1 MNPFHNMA
9 KYRELQRNTKAPLIP
24 FFPIIKKDLT
34 FLFDG
39 NDTIVNGLINFEK
52 LRMLSHQIRVVKGFC
67 SQTILVSMDN
77 IHFSN
82 NTSIIHFQPTPP
94 DVDLS
99 QLGVLNR
106 TFNSLHGSLRWKQR
120 SPSHMVSL
128 TENALKR
135 VYVYVSD
142 I

>member
-67 SQTILVSMDN
+67 SQPILVSMEN
-77 IHFSN
+77 IQI
-82 NTSIIHFQPTPP
+82 SI
-94 DVDLS
+94 
-99 QLGVLNR
+99 
-106 TFNSLHGSLRWKQR
+106 
-120 SPSHMVSL
+120 
-128 TENALKR
+128 
-135 VYVYVSD
+135 Y
-142 I
+142 